1 MDCLS
6 LALVTSPI
14 FLIGTVL
21 YVTGLWVVTASP
33 VEPPTISSPFDPA
46 ATVWLQVS
54 GVADPPALLAAS
66 KMGRAS
72 TVNNGLVLAVLVP
85 SVMSVAVTVIG
96 PALVSG
102 TLKVLVPPTRAAFPG
117 RGALPSLQVIPTVAR
132 EPTPYHA

>member
-85 SVMSVAVTVIG
+85 AGMSVAVTVIC
-96 PALVSG
+96 PAAFSV
-102 TLKVLVPPTRAAFPG
+102 TLKVLGPPHRAAFCGMGP
-117 RGALPSLQVIPTVAR
+117 PT
-132 EPTPYHA
+132 